1 VRPERRGHYHGLRV
15 TRDAAAL
22 LLLIIGIHNAW
33 DNVAFYVFV
42 QMNKTDKE

>member
-1 VRPERRGHYHGLRV
+1 
-15 TRDAAAL
+15 

-33 DNVAFYVFV
+33 DSVAFYVFV